1 MDELIAAKLE
11 DKDGRKDG
19 TQSLRNKVLKL
30 SRDYITLGRRS
41 VDFYSR
47 DFDVAHDLFQCYAQ
61 MMRKD
66 LENLERGSPRRF
78 ILPVASS
85 QISTM
90 ASTIAQILF
99 GTSAPHKVENR
110 EPDGEVRAEIMNQLL
125 RWNSEQQSIYLIGLM
140 WVTECLLYNRGI
152 LYEAWTPIMRS
163 EIAAVERTYQVGTD
177 KKTYTAFVRTKK
189 KAGGYVKYHIVSP
202 YDFLTDPGIPLYRL
216 QEMRF
221 CGHHARVPWVALKQR
236 SLLDVDDPEYV
247 SPLAVKNL
255 KNYKRGSANGLSN
268 SPDQVTGNSS
278 GGASL
283 LSRTSFERMRPMSP
297 TGGDTANSE
306 DGGII
311 DVYELWIKLIPK
323 DYGISDDKTL
333 KTWRI
338 LVGNQVE
345 ILSIEESFL
354 ACDEF
359 PYAVGEA
366 RPSPH
371 YQFTPSHMLELK
383 PVQDFIDYLKNRRQ
397 EAISNTVGNIFIVRA
412 DKVNVDD
419 FRDPNKEGKIIAV
432 NPEATDT
439 DLNNIIKQVPITD
452 LTAGFT
458 ADLQKFVSFMEMTSG
473 ATAPMQGIADGDDTT
488 ATASAGAQQM
498 SLGRM
503 ASIARCLSSE
513 ALVPQTRRTVS
524 FYQQFLEDSFFI
536 KIKGSDFDLPD
547 ELINKKHVEVSR
559 DVIQGNYDYV
569 PHDGALPTTDAKKVA
584 ALVRVLETAP
594 TFASLFTP
602 DEPGNFDLRKIYAAT
617 MKAAGV
623 NVENFIV
630 RKPSPK
636 ESPNMP
642 GTGPASA
649 APVAPP
655 EAPQPVSAASSLEP
669 RATDLG
675 GGLTAPTI
683 DVSNTQPGIRPA
695 NV

>member
-11 DKDGRKDG
+11 DKDGRREG
-19 TQSLRNKVLKL
+19 QQSLRNKVLKL
-30 SRDYITLGRRS
+30 ARDYITLGRRS

-47 DFDVAHDLFQCYAQ
+47 DFDCAHDLFQCYAQ
-61 MMRKD
+61 MGRKD
-66 LENLERGSPRRF
+66 LESLERGSPRRF
-78 ILPVASS
+78 ILPVASA
-85 QISTM
+85 QIATM
-90 ASTIAQILF
+90 ASTISQILF
-99 GTSAPHKVENR
+99 GTSTPHKVENR
-110 EPDGEVRAEIMNQLL
+110 EPGGEIRTEIVNQLL
-125 RWNSEQQSIYLIGLM
+125 RWNDEQQAIYLTGLM
-140 WVTECLLYNRGI
+140 WVTECLLYNRGV

-163 EIAAVERTYQVGTD
+163 KITAVERTYEVG
-177 KKTYTAFVRTKK
+177 KKQKTYTAFVRNEE

-202 YDFLTDPGIPLYRL
+202 YDFLADPGLPLYRL

-221 CGHHARVPWVALKQR
+221 AGHRAKIPWVSLKHR
-236 SLLDVDDPEYV
+236 SQLDVDDPEYV
-247 SPLAVKNL
+247 SPIAVKNL
-255 KNYKRGSANGLSN
+255 KNFKRGAGIGLTS
-268 SPDQVTGNSS
+268 SQESS
-278 GGASL
+278 GTGGSTL
-283 LSRTSFERMRPMSP
+283 MSRTSFERIRPNGP
-297 TGGDTANSE
+297 VTGDTANSD
-306 DGGII
+306 DGGIV
-311 DVYELWIKLIPK
+311 DVHEMWIKLIPK
-323 DYGISDDKTL
+323 DYDISDDKAL

-338 LVGNQVE
+338 LVGNEVE
-345 ILSIEESFL
+345 VLSIEESFL
-354 ACDEF
+354 ACNEF

-419 FRDPNKEGKIIAV
+419 FKDPNKEGKIIAV

-458 ADLQKFVSFMEMTSG
+458 GDLQRFVSFMEMTSG
-473 ATAPMQGIADGDDTT
+473 ATAPMQGVADGGDTT

-524 FYQQFLEDSFFI
+524 FYQQFLDDKFFI
-536 KIKGSDFDLPD
+536 KIKGSDWDLPP
-547 ELINKKHVEVSR
+547 ELIDKKHVEVSR

-569 PHDGALPTTDAKKVA
+569 AHDGALPVADSKKVA

-602 DEPGNFDLRKIYAAT
+602 DQPGNFDLRKIYAAT

-623 NVENFIV
+623 NVENFVIRDPAPPQSV
-630 RKPSPK
+630 NTPGPGTLPSP
-636 ESPNMP
+636 EVPPN
-642 GTGPASA
+642 
-649 APVAPP
+649 
-655 EAPQPVSAASSLEP
+655 PQAVSAASSLEP
-669 RATDLG
+669 RAEDLG
-675 GGLTAPTI
+675 GGLKAPAMDIANITP
-683 DVSNTQPGIRPA
+683 DIRPS